1 MFLLVPTPGPAW
13 VCQAAGSS
21 AFPPASHPVS
31 EAEGGGHLATGPNQR
46 IHDQERMEAAERCCD
61 PPADADQ
68 GYAGKKSPEQ
78 EEKKCK
84 FREQWRAL
92 EVHLVQRLLLLRRSK
107 YWLLQHE
114 DFIYFSFPKP
124 KLLFVP
130 FLQMYLSAKQREE
143 EQRALL
149 ARQAHLEEVLR
160 QAKEAKSDSITDQ
173 EMVDTIFNFLP
184 PLMNKQEGPA
194 GSEVGSLQSFT
205 HSEFKVSDCMFP
217 FVVRILKGE
226 G

>member
-1 MFLLVPTPGPAW
+1 MTRKEWKRQRDAVILLQTQTRGM
-13 VCQAAGSS
+13 
-21 AFPPASHPVS
+21 
-31 EAEGGGHLATGPNQR
+31 LAR
-46 IHDQERMEAAERCCD
+46 
-61 PPADADQ
+61 
-68 GYAGKKSPEQ
+68 
-78 EEKKCK
+78 
-84 FREQWRAL
+84 RAL
-92 EVHLVQRLLLLRRSK
+92 NKKKRNVSVENNGELWRFVWCRGCCCCANQNTGFYSTKISFAFRSPSR
-107 YWLLQHE
+107 
-114 DFIYFSFPKP
+114 SF
-124 KLLFVP
+124 FCVP

-149 ARQAHLEEVLR
+149 VRQAHLEEVLR

-184 PLMNKQEGPA
+184 PLINKQEGPA